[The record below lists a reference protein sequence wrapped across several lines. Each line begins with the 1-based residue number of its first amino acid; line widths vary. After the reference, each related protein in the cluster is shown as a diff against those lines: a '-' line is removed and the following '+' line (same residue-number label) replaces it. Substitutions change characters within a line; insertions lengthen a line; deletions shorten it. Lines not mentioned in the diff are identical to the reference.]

1 MPRADISAILQGRW
15 SAKNRYIGFDE
26 TCVFVNVTMTTA
38 YMTERRRRPI
48 VFKGA
53 FAGKTLVI
61 FALICNEKFPM

>member
-1 MPRADISAILQGRW
+1 
-15 SAKNRYIGFDE
+15 
-26 TCVFVNVTMTTA
+26 
-38 YMTERRRRPI
+38 MTERRRRPI